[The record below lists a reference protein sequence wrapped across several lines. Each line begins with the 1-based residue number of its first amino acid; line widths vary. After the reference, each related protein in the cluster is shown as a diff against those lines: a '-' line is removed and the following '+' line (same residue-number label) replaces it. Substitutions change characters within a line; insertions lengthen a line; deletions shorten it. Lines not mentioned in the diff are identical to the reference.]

1 MSSPHSLL
9 SGCKLVASL
18 AGVPWS
24 RAQPIYRALQQ
35 GDDYGP
41 LLPVSRG
48 RAIHSADPQSVARFL
63 IALALTDDPS
73 RTAVLV
79 RTFGSFGR
87 LRGRKPTPDD
97 VNFPDT
103 VEDAI
108 ADALVEGW
116 PGYSGEGV
124 PTKGLSAVEFEPD
137 EIPAGVRVTYW
148 DKGVYAMRF
157 EPRRRRETTPFAEDG
172 YVASKHIRRKITLE
186 GQLISK
192 INQSLVWPHLAPIG
206 VGPEGEADPEE
217 EPKSEPAR
225 RLRESVSEIKT
236 RRTSKSEA

>member
-1 MSSPHSLL
+1 MSSPLSLL

-35 GDDYGP
+35 GDDWGP
-41 LLPVSRG
+41 LLPLSRG
-48 RAIHSADPQSVARFL
+48 RAIHSADPQSIARFL
-63 IALALTDDPS
+63 IALALTDDPA
-73 RTAVLV
+73 RAAGFV
-79 RTFGSFGR
+79 RTFGSFSR

-124 PTKGLSAVEFEPD
+124 PPKGLAAVEFEPD

-148 DKGVYAMRF
+148 DKGLHAMRF
-157 EPRRRRETTPFAEDG
+157 EPRRRREAAPVDEDG
-172 YVASKHIRRKITLE
+172 NVASKHIRRRITLD
-186 GQLISK
+186 GMLISK
-192 INQSLVWPHLAPIG
+192 INLALVWPHLAPVGI
-206 VGPEGEADPEE
+206 GPEGEADPEE

-225 RLRESVSEIKT
+225 RLREIVSEIKT
-236 RRTSKSEA
+236 RRAPKPEA